1 MATKAGN
8 STTKTSSK
16 KKTSKKKTPAKKKV
30 TNKKTT
36 AKKTST
42 KKTTSAT
49 TAKKKTAR
57 TSKVK
62 KSSAARFEI
71 NAEERWRMIAN
82 SAYLKAEARGFAPG
96 HETEDWLQA
105 EKEVDALIRG
115 KPQK

>member
-1 MATKAGN
+1 MATKAEN

-16 KKTSKKKTPAKKKV
+16 KKTSKKKAPAKKKV
-30 TNKKTT
+30 TSKKTT
-36 AKKTST
+36 AKKTSAQKT
-42 KKTTSAT
+42 TAATTTKKKTT
-49 TAKKKTAR
+49 R
-57 TSKVK
+57 TSTTK

-96 HETEDWLQA
+96 YETEDWLQA
-105 EKEVDALIRG
+105 EKEVDALLRG

>member
-1 MATKAGN
+1 MVTKSGN
-8 STTKTSSK
+8 STSKASSK
-16 KKTSKKKTPAKKKV
+16 KKTSKK
-30 TNKKTT
+30 TT
-36 AKKTST
+36 AKKTSA

-49 TAKKKTAR
+49 TAKKKSAR

-62 KSSAARFEI
+62 KSSAAKFEI

-82 SAYLKAEARGFAPG
+82 TAYLKAEARGFAPG

>member
-30 TNKKTT
+30 TNKK
-36 AKKTST
+36 
-42 KKTTSAT
+42 T

>member
-8 STTKTSSK
+8 STSKTSSK
-16 KKTSKKKTPAKKKV
+16 KKTVKKNTPAKKKV
-30 TNKKTT
+30 TSKKTT
-36 AKKTST
+36 AKKTSA
-42 KKTTSAT
+42 KKTSSAT
-49 TAKKKTAR
+49 MAKKKTAR

-62 KSSAARFEI
+62 KLSTAKFEI

-82 SAYLKAEARGFAPG
+82 TAYLKAEARGFAPG
-96 HETEDWLQA
+96 HETDDWLQA